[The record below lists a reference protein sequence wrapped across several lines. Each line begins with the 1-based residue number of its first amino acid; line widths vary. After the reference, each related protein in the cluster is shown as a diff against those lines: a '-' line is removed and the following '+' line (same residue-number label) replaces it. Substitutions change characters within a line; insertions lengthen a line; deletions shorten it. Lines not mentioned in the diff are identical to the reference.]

1 MESTICLSLFTHT
14 RYTHFPPPPPFT
26 YLPLF
31 LLPPSL
37 SQRQV
42 KKIAKRYGCN
52 WTEIPNSEIIGRAVG
67 EVAPSILLTG
77 LSETSAFLLGAV
89 SSMPAV
95 RTFSLYAGTA
105 VFFNLLLQLS
115 VFVAVMALDS
125 MRQLV
130 SSLVH
135 LSLPLPPSLTHSLPP
150 SQRNRIDVVPCI
162 ALKGKFDPRVG
173 MDYLSKFMKY
183 FADFILFPITR
194 PFILLIFGLTLTSSV
209 ILMTKIEVGLNQNLA
224 LPKVLYVHI

>member
-1 MESTICLSLFTHT
+1 MEASLIILEVVPFLVLAVGVDNLFILVHSYEVHT
-14 RYTHFPPPPPFT
+14 LPPPPPPFT

-135 LSLPLPPSLTHSLPP
+135 LSLPPPLTHSLTP
-150 SQRNRIDVVPCI
+150 SLTAKSNRCSPMHCT
-162 ALKGKFDPRVG
+162 KG
-173 MDYLSKFMKY
+173 
-183 FADFILFPITR
+183 
-194 PFILLIFGLTLTSSV
+194 
-209 ILMTKIEVGLNQNLA
+209 
-224 LPKVLYVHI
+224 